1 MKAEPASTRGNVA
14 FVPPEQVMTR
24 LMRREDEQER
34 HWLDYLIL
42 LVGAAG
48 ILLGVFLA
56 GRG

>member
-1 MKAEPASTRGNVA
+1 MKAEPAFTRNVT

-24 LMRREDEQER
+24 LMRREDERRR
-34 HWLDYLIL
+34 HRLDYLIL
-42 LVGAAG
+42 LVFAAG